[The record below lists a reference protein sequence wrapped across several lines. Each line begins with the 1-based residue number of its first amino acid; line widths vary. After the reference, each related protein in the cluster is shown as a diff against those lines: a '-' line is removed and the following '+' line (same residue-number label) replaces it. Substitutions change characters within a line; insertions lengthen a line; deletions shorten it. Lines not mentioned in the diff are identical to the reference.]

1 VSGTRRAV
9 FLDRDGTLIED
20 LDYPREAERVR
31 LLDGVGAGLRA
42 LRDAGF
48 MLVVISNQ
56 SGIGR
61 GIIDPDEAKAVHER
75 FVAEL
80 RAEHIELDGVWYCP
94 HAPWVQC
101 DCRKP
106 QPAMLLRAAE
116 QLDVALAESFRVGD
130 KLSDAQAGHRAG
142 CRTVV
147 LGGGGDDDG
156 DRGRGADDDAVDE
169 TASDWTAVVRLILSE
184 DG

>member
-1 VSGTRRAV
+1 MNGTRRAV

-20 LDYPREAERVR
+20 LDYPREPERVR

-42 LRDAGF
+42 LHDAGF
-48 MLVVISNQ
+48 ALVVISNQ

-61 GIIDPDEAKAVHER
+61 GIIDPAEAKAVHER

-80 RAEHIELDGVWYCP
+80 RAEHVGLDGVWYCP
-94 HAPWVQC
+94 HAPWVRC

-106 QPAMLLRAAE
+106 SPAMLLRAADE
-116 QLDVALAESFRVGD
+116 LDVALAESFMVGD
-130 KLSDAQAGHRAG
+130 KLSDAQAGRRAG

-147 LGGGGDDDG
+147 LGDNGDG
-156 DRGRGADDDAVDE
+156 GADDAAVDE
-169 TASDWTAVVRLILSE
+169 TASDWTSVVGLILSE